1 MEERLIERERERE
14 REMTE
19 KVGAMNGINSSSLG
33 VGKIG
38 K

>member
-1 MEERLIERERERE
+1 MEERLIERERDGEVT
-14 REMTE
+14 EM
-19 KVGAMNGINSSSLG
+19 VGAMNGINSSSLG